1 MYLGSLLMFG
11 LSVPADCPVDR
22 EQACVDD
29 FRVALPFC
37 KKAAQA
43 KGKDVTADL
52 NCFKYAYAT

>member
-37 KKAAQA
+37 KKAA
-43 KGKDVTADL
+43 
-52 NCFKYAYAT
+52 